1 MENRYSKGQIYKVCD
16 KAYTKC
22 YIGST
27 TVSLS
32 RRMVQHR
39 SDYKRY
45 TEGHNRAYWTVYN
58 LFDEFGVENC
68 KIEWI
73 EDYPCNSKKELEARE
88 GHHQKATYCINKFI
102 AGRTEQEWRKDNEER
117 QREKERQY
125 RETHKEEIAKYKK
138 DWTEQNKERL
148 QEKAKYYYKDNK
160 EHLTEYKKDWY
171 ERNKTRI
178 LEKQRLKYQMSKT

>member
-16 KAYTKC
+16 KSYTKC

-45 TEGHNRAYWTVYN
+45 NEGHCKSYLTVFN

-88 GHHQKATYCINKFI
+88 GHHQQSTDCINKVV
-102 AGRTEQEWRKDNEER
+102 AGRTKQEWRDVNREE
-117 QREKERQY
+117 QLIKQKEY
-125 RETHKEEIAKYKK
+125 RETHKEEIATYKEE
-138 DWTEQNKERL
+138 W
-148 QEKAKYYYKDNK
+148 A
-160 EHLTEYKKDWY
+160 
-171 ERNKTRI
+171 ERNK
-178 LEKQRLKYQMSKT
+178 EKYKSNTKNIIMKTKNT